1 MKPGPIVAMV
11 LLVLLGMWL
20 VWARPGVHS
29 DLDVRPGAFVQD
41 IRVGASKGLVE
52 VLNEAPGGTS
62 SEAGSEAVPGA
73 GALPGAGTL
82 PGGASFRVLL
92 NGHASPEMTRE
103 EFERA
108 FGPAVTTQLLERR
121 DNAVFRLLN
130 ITGWASLAWVA
141 LGLGGQIVFSCRFL
155 IQWIVS
161 EKQRQSVIPTAFWWI
176 SLLGGVCLFTYFVW
190 RRDLVGVLGQSTG
203 IVIYARNLR
212 LISKQKRREAR
223 KRATDVGDET
233 P

>member
-20 VWARPGVHS
+20 VWARPGVHG
-29 DLDVRPGAFVQD
+29 DLEVRPGAFVQD
-41 IRVGASKGLVE
+41 IRVGSGKGLVE
-52 VLNEAPGGTS
+52 VLNEPPGG
-62 SEAGSEAVPGA
+62 AGSEVAPPEGGPGA
-73 GALPGAGTL
+73 GAIPGA
-82 PGGASFRVLL
+82 GASFRVLID
-92 NGHASPEMTRE
+92 GHVSPEMTRE

-141 LGLGGQIVFSCRFL
+141 LGLGGQVVFSCRFL

-212 LISKQKRREAR
+212 LIAKQKRREAR
-223 KRATDVGDET
+223 KAGAGTNASPQT
-233 P
+233 